1 MFSLLDTTVVTL
13 STDETADGVA
23 TTVSNVTLTA
33 AAAGRSE
40 TAVGDDVA
48 EEDTAVFATTLLA
61 AAWVVLDSAVDA
73 I

>member
-1 MFSLLDTTVVTL
+1 MTLVT
-13 STDETADGVA
+13 DVTADGVA
-23 TTVSNVTLTA
+23 TTVSDVTTA
-33 AAAGRSE
+33 PAAGRSE